1 LQTENTFKSFFLRSS
16 YLLLAAAWLVTLS
29 FIINDYWFKNSSLT
43 NVQRNVGDAIH
54 QQQDDFNKLCADT
67 ALLTEIE
74 NKQYNEDVLKQLVGK
89 GYFFFIY
96 SAEQNL
102 SFWNTQMIE
111 PPASLL
117 GSTHNEGFLSLAN
130 GYYVWQKK
138 RVDVA
143 TCIALIPVKWNYA
156 IHNEYLQNT
165 FVIDR
170 SIGDG
175 YTISTNP
182 TDGMVRSNDG
192 AFLFSIVQAKPTL
205 HPYNNPAEIICR
217 LLAMLLLL
225 IFIHLMAFYLVQK
238 NFYLGAGFLTVV
250 VLLIRIA
257 TYYFPLPL
265 NFRQFELFDPAIY
278 SSNIIMRSLGD
289 LLINS
294 SLFLWIV
301 LFARYY
307 VQDQRTIAYPKN
319 PTIRVLIVFI
329 GIVLLFVCTLLAG
342 FIVSSMVSDSQISFD
357 VVNFFTLN
365 IYSALGFLIL
375 AIVVMAYFFLTQ
387 TMIYLLQPLLPK
399 SVLVQILLLASIG
412 LLVFATRVGDTS
424 IVFEECLLGWLFIY
438 IVLLL
443 NSSYLRLLAS
453 RVSSSRFVFWIF
465 FFSVS
470 VTVIIMVENRKNE
483 MNNRQYYAEELITKA
498 DPSAELL
505 KNAALVDFKGNELA
519 FLFNTS
525 NPPSYD
531 SVKSVKDSLL
541 NVYFA
546 GYIKY
551 DTRLYTFDLQEN
563 PLYNEDSVSFDDFN
577 NILETQIQP
586 TSLKGLYYYIV
597 SYNKFSYISK
607 KEVRDSSGKLLGY
620 VFLLATPKEY
630 ETDALYP
637 QLLLKGYTNSI
648 ENSPVYSYAVYNH
661 LQLVN
666 SHNDYPFPF
675 RLDAAQLPKNDTT
688 DYNKNGYNEFWYRSG
703 PDKVVIIA
711 RKDNFILESITL
723 FSYLFCA
730 CLIINGF
737 FWLLNVA
744 VRSLIR
750 RRGLRV
756 YWQSTIRNQVHSTII
771 LISLILFIV
780 VGVATILLFI
790 DRYNNNN
797 KEKLSLIIE
806 VMENDISNS
815 LNGQSSFDMSKMY
828 DVGYKEKLE
837 QIISRISEMH
847 AVDINLYDV
856 DGNLRV
862 SSLSL
867 PYTKGIVSYKMDP
880 VAYYHLNRLKEIRYF
895 QSETIGTLPY
905 ISNYVPVIDGSGRE
919 VAYLNI
925 PYFSSQEKLRQ
936 EVSNFL
942 ITIINLNAFIFLIAG
957 IIAFVITNRI
967 TRSFS
972 FLRTKM
978 KEINLGEVNEAIV
991 WKRKDEIGELV
1002 REYNKMVSKLD
1013 ERAAELARNERESA
1027 WREMAK
1033 QVAHEIKNPLTP
1045 MKLSLQYLQ
1054 KAIENNSDNVKELS
1068 ISVSKTL
1075 VEQIDHL
1082 SQIAGDFSQFANI
1095 GNPKN
1100 TVFDL
1105 NELLRSLTHLYWNEE
1120 EPKINWNPL
1129 PKPVFINADR
1139 THINRLF
1146 TNLIQNAL
1154 QAIPEDRIPVIEITE
1169 SLTDNKVLI
1178 SIKDNGVGIDRGQ
1191 HLNIFTPNFT
1201 TKTSGTGLGLAMCKG
1216 IVEQNKGAIWFV
1228 TEKGV
1233 GTTFFVELPV
1243 VNESAL

>member
-29 FIINDYWFKNSSLT
+29 FIINNYWFKNSSLN
-43 NVQRNVGDAIH
+43 NVQKNVGNAIH
-54 QQQDDFNKLCADT
+54 QYQNDFNKLCADT
-67 ALLTEIE
+67 TLLTQIE

-89 GYFFFIY
+89 EYFVFIY

-102 SFWNTQMIE
+102 LFWNTQSTE
-111 PPASLL
+111 PPACLL
-117 GSTHNEGFLSLAN
+117 DSTSNEGFLSLAN

-138 RVDVA
+138 QVGSA

-156 IHNEYLQNT
+156 IHNEYLRNT
-165 FVIDR
+165 FAIDR
-170 SIGDG
+170 SVGDD
-175 YTISTNP
+175 YTVSTKP
-182 TDGMVRSNDG
+182 TGSIVRSNDG
-192 AFLFSIVQAKPTL
+192 TFLFSILQTKKII

-217 LLAMLLLL
+217 LLAMLLVL

-238 NFYLGAGFLTVV
+238 NFYLGAGFLTVIV
-250 VLLIRIA
+250 VLIRIA
-257 TYYFPLPL
+257 TYYFPIPL

-278 SSNIIMRSLGD
+278 GSNIIMRSLGD

-307 VQDQRTIAYPKN
+307 VQDQRSIVYPKN
-319 PTIRVLIVFI
+319 PSFRIAIVFI
-329 GIVLLFVCTLLAG
+329 GIVLLFVCTLMAG

-365 IYSALGFLIL
+365 IYSVLGFLVM

-399 SVLVQILLLASIG
+399 SIFVQILLLAAIG

-424 IVFEECLLGWLFIY
+424 IIFEECLLGWLFIY

-465 FFSVS
+465 FFSIS
-470 VTVIIMVENRKNE
+470 VMVIIMVENRKNE
-483 MNNRQYYAEELITKA
+483 MNNRQRYAEQLLVKA

-519 FLFNTS
+519 FLFNHDKA
-525 NPPSYD
+525 PSYD
-531 SVKSVKDSLL
+531 RVKFVKDSLL

-563 PLYNEDSVSFDDFN
+563 PLYNEDSAGFYDFN
-577 NILETQIQP
+577 SILETRIQP
-586 TSLKGLYYYIV
+586 TSLKGLYYYTV

-607 KEVRDSSGKLLGY
+607 KEVRSPSGELLGY

-637 QLLLKGYTNSI
+637 ELLLKGYTNSI
-648 ENSPVYSYAVYNH
+648 ENSPIYSYAVYNH
-661 LQLVN
+661 FQLVN

-675 RLDAAQLPKNDTT
+675 RLDSAQLSKAEMA
-688 DYNKNGYNEFWYRSG
+688 DYQKNGYNEFWYRSG
-703 PDKVVIIA
+703 ADKVVIIA
-711 RKDNFILESITL
+711 RKDNFLLESITL

-730 CLIINGF
+730 CLLINGF
-737 FWLLNVA
+737 FWLLNTA

-750 RRGLRV
+750 RRELRV

-771 LISLILFIV
+771 LISLILFVV
-780 VGVATILLFI
+780 VGVATIFLFI

-815 LNGQSSFDMSKMY
+815 LNGPSSFDMSKMY
-828 DVGYKEKLE
+828 EVGYKEKLE

-856 DGNLRV
+856 EGNLQV

-867 PYTKGIVSYKMDP
+867 PYSKGIISYKMDP

-905 ISNYVPVIDGSGRE
+905 ISNYVPVIDASGRE

-925 PYFSSQEKLRQ
+925 PYFSSEARLRQ

-942 ITIINLNAFIFLIAG
+942 VTIINLNAFIFLIAG

-991 WKRKDEIGELV
+991 WKRNDEIGELV

-1013 ERAAELARNERESA
+1013 ERAAELARNEREGA

-1068 ISVSKTL
+1068 SSVSKTL

-1105 NELLRSLTHLYWNEE
+1105 NELLQSLSHLYWNED
-1120 EPKINWNPL
+1120 EPKIVWSPL
-1129 PKPVFINADR
+1129 PMPVFINADR

-1154 QAIPEDRIPVIEITE
+1154 QAIPEGRVPVVEINE
-1169 SLTDNKVLI
+1169 GLDNSNVLI
-1178 SIKDNGVGIDRGQ
+1178 SIKDNGVGIDKGQ

-1216 IVEQNKGAIWFV
+1216 IVEQNKGAIWFG

-1243 VNESAL
+1243 VSDSTL